1 MIEILFFGR
10 LADAMQ
16 ARRLSYAGDAKTL
29 YGLRD
34 EVLAAALTGGHLNAG
49 DIRMS
54 VNQAQVFDDRPLT
67 AGDEVAFFPV
77 FSGG

>member
-10 LADAMQ
+10 LAEAMQ
-16 ARRLSYAGDAKTL
+16 ARRLSYAGAATTL
-29 YGLRD
+29 FSLRD
-34 EVLAAALTGGHLNAG
+34 EVFESALSSGRLTSG

-54 VNQAQVFDDRPLT
+54 VNQSQAFDDRPLS
-67 AGDEVAFFPV
+67 AGDEIAFFPV